1 MSALVLLVITECH
14 FGVNINVLSMSSAY
28 VWGAYVSFTDIL
40 VCIVFFPSVHSLP
53 DHEAVSDDAHR
64 LLQAEEQAAK
74 RKVWQGTNDADP
86 TPGIQAEALQVLGA
100 TLQGQDSVFSSRLGK
115 HLQGL
120 V

>member
-1 MSALVLLVITECH
+1 
-14 FGVNINVLSMSSAY
+14 MSSAY